1 VESKRSLRRPRRST
15 LIQDSLTIDR
25 LRSYPNPL
33 AQRNL
38 ANEIDSK
45 TVQTMMAVTEEH
57 YGFAQ
62 DYFGL
67 KAKLLE
73 LPRLAFYDQ
82 YAPVGKEAALSPMVK
97 HSRSFSMPLN
107 LSIRNFGKLP
117 ENFSPIIGSVPR
129 FATAS
134 AVAHSAL
141 HLRRGFIRIYSA
153 TTMTICAVKRHRSVL
168 ISS

>member
-1 VESKRSLRRPRRST
+1 
-15 LIQDSLTIDR
+15 
-25 LRSYPNPL
+25 
-33 AQRNL
+33 L

-45 TVQTMMAVTEEH
+45 TVQTIMAVTEEH

-82 YAPVGKEAALSPMVK
+82 YAPVGKEAAPSPYGQAQQVILDAFEPFDPK
-97 HSRSFSMPLN
+97 FRQ
-107 LSIRNFGKLP
+107 IA

-129 FATAS
+129 FATAR
-134 AVAHSAL
+134 AVAHSAV